1 MKQNELVN
9 AIASIELPAKNKEQI
24 RQILEEAYLTKHS
37 AGKKASHHS
46 INHAPRFAIAA
57 VLALC
62 LIGISLTSYAAI
74 HYNWLS
80 LFFREEKNTSALKE
94 LEQYV
99 TPIEE
104 TLETTD
110 LKINLLGDLYSEKQN
125 MGILLCSLHFQKEG
139 DKDAKRLWIDMGK
152 EKDNKYAAGDTYS
165 PGILSSLE
173 KEKDDKYDAD
183 DTCYLTPAGTES
195 LGTDTD
201 KPHYSFVSEE
211 TLVSTY
217 YDGTMAK
224 DGGYLIG
231 IRYSDAVQS
240 KHKIILQKQTVAG
253 DKITLSKEAV
263 LALPLTHTGELPVK
277 EYTCKEDGSKILLSP
292 IGIRFI
298 NLKNEN
304 LENKN
309 RDEEWLDTVGIL
321 LSTYFM
327 TNDEDAV
334 WLNDITTNAS
344 LEEKSSNNSDRF
356 YFQQEFCTLLQP
368 DDIDSVRIYEEKRN
382 LKRTADEM
390 EEPHRSYKAE

>member
-1 MKQNELVN
+1 MKQSELVN

-24 RQILEEAYLTKHS
+24 GQTLEEAYLTKHS
-37 AGKKASHHS
+37 AGKKASHHF

-57 VLALC
+57 ALALC
-62 LIGISLTSYAAI
+62 LIGIPLTSYAAI

-139 DKDAKRLWIDMGK
+139 DKDTKRLWIDMGK
-152 EKDNKYAAGDTYS
+152 EKNN
-165 PGILSSLE
+165 
-173 KEKDDKYDAD
+173 KDDAG

-195 LGTDTD
+195 IETPSVQ
-201 KPHYSFVSEE
+201 KNHYSFVSEE

-217 YDGTMAK
+217 YDGTMAE
-224 DGGYLIG
+224 DGGYLLG

-240 KHKIILQKQTVAG
+240 KHSIVLQKQTVAG

-263 LALPLTHTGELPVK
+263 LTLPLTHTSELPVK
-277 EYTCKEDGSKILLSP
+277 EYTCKENGSRILLSP

-298 NLKNEN
+298 NLENEN
-304 LENKN
+304 PGNKN
-309 RDEEWLDTVGIL
+309 RDEEWLDTMGIL

-327 TNDEDAV
+327 TNDEEAV
-334 WLNDITTNAS
+334 WLHDITTNAS
-344 LEEKSSNNSDRF
+344 LQEKFSIDSDRF
-356 YFQQEFCTLLQP
+356 YFQQEFRTLLHP
-368 DDIDSVRIYEEKRN
+368 DDIASIRIYEEEKN
-382 LKRTADEM
+382 LKRTKDEM
-390 EEPHRSYKAE
+390 EEPYRSYKAE